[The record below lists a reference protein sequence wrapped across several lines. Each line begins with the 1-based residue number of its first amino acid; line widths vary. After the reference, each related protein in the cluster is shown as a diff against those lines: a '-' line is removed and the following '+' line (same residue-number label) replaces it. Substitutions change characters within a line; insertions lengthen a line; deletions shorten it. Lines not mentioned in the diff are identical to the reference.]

1 MILLFV
7 PFIRLCVSHS
17 SGFSAISCTCT
28 RLSYIC
34 TVHVFMLTMMI
45 ETFLISFKLLLFYF
59 ILFNHHYA
67 PLYQDRMMCAGESVL
82 LLCGIRNIK

>member
-17 SGFSAISCTCT
+17 SGFSAISCACT
-28 RLSYIC
+28 SLSYIC
-34 TVHVFMLTMMI
+34 TYIHIFMLTMMI
-45 ETFLISFKLLLFYF
+45 ETFLISFVLHVFYF

-67 PLYQDRMMCAGESVL
+67 PLYLDQDDLRG
-82 LLCGIRNIK
+82 